1 MAQGMQVQAKQRPT
15 LKQRSI
21 NGLDD
26 GVVSSVSFLLLS
38 LPNRLLLPENK
49 NKSQIE
55 VSFGE
60 GIPYSS
66 S

>member
-1 MAQGMQVQAKQRPT
+1 MAQGMQVQAIQRPT
-15 LKQRSI
+15 SKQRSI
-21 NGLDD
+21 NGLDV

-60 GIPYSS
+60 GIPYSFS
-66 S
+66 